1 MTFDEWE
8 KDGGDC
14 EKFRMIIDDI
24 AKRAKSLGIETL
36 ILYRVEDKLSNLSE
50 YGMIRGCDFVVA
62 AGLLTVGTDL
72 IFETGGDEEMD

>member
-1 MTFDEWE
+1 MTFEEWE

-14 EKFRMIIDDI
+14 EKFRILMDDQV
-24 AKRAKSLGIETL
+24 KRAKSLGIETL

-72 IFETGGDEEMD
+72 IFEVGEEED